1 MAVSLTTMYAPQNNG
16 PHTAL
21 AEAINAAQTDITVVD
36 ASVLPAAPNVLTIGT
51 GEDAELVLMSAK
63 TGNII
68 TVTRG
73 YNGTA
78 AKSWETDEWVY
89 RAITAQDV
97 SALQANVNA
106 INTGKVDAE
115 SGKGLSSNDY
125 TTTEKQKLAGVAAGA
140 NNYVHPSTHPA
151 SMITGLANVA
161 TSGNYADLSG
171 KPTIPT
177 VDNAIAQGGTNPV
190 TGGAIF
196 DALEGKVD
204 AESGKGLSSNDYTSA
219 EKQKLAGVA
228 AGANNY
234 VHPSTHPASMI
245 AAGTLGGQVQAN
257 ATAAAS
263 LDVAQVRSIRAGTA
277 DLTPGESALA
287 SGEVYLVYE

>member
-21 AEAINAAQTDITVVD
+21 AETINAAQTDITVVD
-36 ASVLPAAPNVLTIGT
+36 ASVLPDAHNVLTIGT

-63 TGNII
+63 TGNIL

-73 YNGTA
+73 YNGTT
-78 AKSWETDEWVY
+78 AKSWEADEWVY

-97 SALQANVNA
+97 SALQSNVDALNA
-106 INTGKVDAE
+106 GKVDAE
-115 SGKGLSSNDY
+115 SGKGLSTNDY
-125 TTTEKQKLAGVAAGA
+125 TT
-140 NNYVHPSTHPA
+140 
-151 SMITGLANVA
+151 
-161 TSGNYADLSG
+161 
-171 KPTIPT
+171 
-177 VDNAIAQGGTNPV
+177 
-190 TGGAIF
+190 
-196 DALEGKVD
+196 
-204 AESGKGLSSNDYTSA
+204 A

-228 AGANNY
+228 EGANNY

-245 AAGTLGGQVQAN
+245 AAGTLAGQVKAD
-257 ATAAAS
+257 ATAVAA

-287 SGEVYLVYE
+287 SGEMYLVYE